1 MRYWSYTRCAFYTE
15 RFVARVLRAIFFTAL
30 KAFYCGI
37 PDTEA
42 EEMH

>member
-1 MRYWSYTRCAFYTE
+1 MRYWSYTGCAFYTE
-15 RFVARVLRAIFFTAL
+15 RFDAMILRAIFFTAV

-42 EEMH
+42 GEMH